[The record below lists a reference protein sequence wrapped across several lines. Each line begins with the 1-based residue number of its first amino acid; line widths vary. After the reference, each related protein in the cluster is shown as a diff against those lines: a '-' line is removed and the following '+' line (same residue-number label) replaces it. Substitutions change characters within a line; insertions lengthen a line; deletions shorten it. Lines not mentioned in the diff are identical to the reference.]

1 MYARLKLSE
10 QLMLIRRDF
19 DTIDDMIRAAGEAA
33 VRLGYAEE
41 GFAEDVI
48 EREKEYPTGLCAVMP
63 IAIPHVSTHCRDS
76 FMALVT
82 LQKPLLFEP
91 MDGRGDKLPVEIVF
105 VFGLVDHRDQVK
117 VLQQLAKMFKD
128 RDVLQQLKEAA
139 TDAEGLALV
148 EAYLGDLAQ
157 TI

>member
-1 MYARLKLSE
+1 MAYFCGTNHHKTQTDMSE
-10 QLMLIRRDF
+10 NMNQRCGVLF
-19 DTIDDMIRAAGEAA
+19 DLDGVLLDS
-33 VRLGYAEE
+33 E
-41 GFAEDVI
+41 GQYSIFWEGM
-48 EREKEYPTGLCAVMP
+48 EKEYPTGLCAVMP

-128 RDVLQQLKEAA
+128 REALQRLKEAA